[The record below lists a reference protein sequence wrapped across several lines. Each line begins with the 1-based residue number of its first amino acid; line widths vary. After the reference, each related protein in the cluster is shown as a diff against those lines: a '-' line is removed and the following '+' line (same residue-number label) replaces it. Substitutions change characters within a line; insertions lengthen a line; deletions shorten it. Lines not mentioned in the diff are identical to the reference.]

1 MPEHRSALAAVWA
14 PGRHGSPGGG
24 AARISFA
31 ALDGLSVV
39 QVAAFDDAAA
49 VAAIGNACGAL
60 PPASCNATTL
70 QGDIRMF
77 GVGPGRWLLVAPK
90 SQDLPARL
98 VGRIPAEIAAITELT
113 HGRTVVRV
121 SGPDTRRMLAK
132 LCLVDLDVRVFAVG
146 RCAQTLLG
154 QAGALLAA
162 VSDEV
167 IDVFLSRSYAV
178 SAWETLTDAAAEYGY
193 SVV

>member
-1 MPEHRSALAAVWA
+1 
-14 PGRHGSPGGG
+14 
-24 AARISFA
+24 
-31 ALDGLSVV
+31 
-39 QVAAFDDAAA
+39 
-49 VAAIGNACGAL
+49 
-60 PPASCNATTL
+60 
-70 QGDIRMF
+70 MF
-77 GVGPGRWLLVAPK
+77 GVGPGRWLLIAPG

-98 VGRIPAEIAAITELT
+98 VGRIAPQVAAITDLS

-132 LCLVDLDVRVFAVG
+132 LCTLDLDARVFTPG

-154 QAGALLAA
+154 QAGVLLAA

-167 IDVFLSRSYAV
+167 IDVFFSRSYAV
-178 SAWETLTDAAAEYGY
+178 FAWETLADAAAEYGY